1 MNSTQVF
8 DTQCRMASLMPV
20 SGADKSA
27 LTMAARKFFHLL
39 ERLNLCRAPR
49 IVSVTFLHDEPGII
63 RNEA

>member
-1 MNSTQVF
+1 MNSTQFF
-8 DTQCRMASLMPV
+8 DTQCRMASLEPY
-20 SGADKSA
+20 SGAGKGA
-27 LTMAARKFFHLL
+27 MAAAMQKFFHVL